1 MKKITWN
8 EQKNQILQIQRGI
21 CFEQILEKI
30 ELGEILDRKINPNSN
45 KYPNQEIFIFEID
58 DYICYVPF
66 VETDTEVFL
75 KTIIFSRKLNKEYK
89 NGHK

>member
-30 ELGEILDRKINPNSN
+30 ESNEILDRRVHPNVD
-45 KYPNQEIFIFEID
+45 KYPHQEIFIFEID

-66 VETDTEVFL
+66 VENDTEVFL
-75 KTIIFSRKLNKEYK
+75 KTIIFSRKLNKECS
-89 NGHK
+89 NGNK